1 MRWIHGYTASP
12 TPRRRRRGHR
22 VPSVGPRCTY
32 VRALRTRSVEPARR
46 RRWRRRSCPSP
57 VNQPHHQAARSLR
70 RTFVPAHRR
79 QVTDAL
85 YCTLYFFFKGRS
97 TVEYDV
103 TRFFFFGECYM
114 MFFDRLLDQK
124 GVRVLNLILTKMSL
138 TFSLV
143 KMIERGGQSNKAI

>member
-1 MRWIHGYTASP
+1 MDIQRARRHDVDEEAIVSP
-12 TPRRRRRGHR
+12 QLALVVR
-22 VPSVGPRCTY
+22 TY
-32 VRALRTRSVEPARR
+32 VLSARAASSQLAGAGDDGGVAQVRWTNRIIKLLDLSGAHSSRLTGGRSQMP
-46 RRWRRRSCPSP
+46 
-57 VNQPHHQAARSLR
+57 
-70 RTFVPAHRR
+70 
-79 QVTDAL
+79 
-85 YCTLYFFFKGRS
+85 CTVHFIFCFKGRS